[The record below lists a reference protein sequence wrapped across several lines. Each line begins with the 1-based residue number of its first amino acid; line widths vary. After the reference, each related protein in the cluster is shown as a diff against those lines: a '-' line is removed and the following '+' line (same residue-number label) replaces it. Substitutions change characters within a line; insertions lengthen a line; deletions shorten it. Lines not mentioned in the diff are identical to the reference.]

1 MLLNLTLV
9 GYKEFCRS
17 WGVLSNSAFYGG
29 PCKHKEHVKKN
40 QLLHTANKK
49 ETVKNYAHCKQ
60 NSRAL
65 QTKKNLTVKKCTLQA
80 KELDAGNKTPARCKQ
95 ERNCKKDLH
104 TASKRITRCKQNP
117 RTLQTKL
124 PHAANK
130 SKSTASAG

>member
-49 ETVKNYAHCKQ
+49 DTVKQKYAHCKQ
-60 NSRAL
+60 NNCTL
-65 QTKKNLTVKKCTLQA
+65 QTKKNLTV
-80 KELDAGNKTPARCKQ
+80 NKV
-95 ERNCKKDLH
+95 H
-104 TASKRITRCKQNP
+104 TTSKRMTRYKQNSC
-117 RTLQTKL
+117 RLQTRKKL
-124 PHAANK
+124 
-130 SKSTASAG
+130 

>member
-49 ETVKNYAHCKQ
+49 EPTCNCQKSAHYKQ
-60 NSRAL
+60 
-65 QTKKNLTVKKCTLQA
+65 
-80 KELDAGNKTPARCKQ
+80 
-95 ERNCKKDLH
+95 
-104 TASKRITRCKQNP
+104 RITRCKQDRNCKKKKNC
-117 RTLQTKL
+117 TLLAKEL
-124 PHAANK
+124 HAANK
-130 SKSTASAG
+130 SKSTVRAG